1 MVLKKEQLY
10 ICFINMLA
18 SMGYSLVAP
27 LLPPICK
34 EKGISNQTC
43 SYLISIMA
51 LVQILTSI
59 VFPKVVDKFGRKK
72 IFLFSLIIQTLVT
85 IYYGIMNYITNNLY
99 FILTGFINRII
110 HGIFCC
116 NINIICFVITSAI
129 NTGAELEIATG
140 YMELSWM
147 IGLTIGPV
155 VVSIFYDIGGYS
167 LPYYVCALICLSGIY
182 AFYQVPQVDET
193 LYKQE
198 KTEKINNNN
207 ENIINKEENVE
218 IFSLFKHPQILLLT
232 GAIIMETNSIDFYI
246 PSLVNHLNETWGVST
261 STASLFFLSSTIS
274 YAIILQK
281 IHDLINFF
289 GNFPLICLGLILTS
303 ITCFIISPIS
313 FLPHSY
319 WTILSGIIIMGF
331 NGCFIIVPSFIELNN
346 FAKVLFPD
354 NVEMQNIIGS
364 SFFNFSFYIADFFS
378 PIIGSFFYT
387 HYNFETSAYATGFI
401 TFMFWLTF
409 SSFYRDKIK
418 LFFMPKN
425 FDENIEREKQSNI
438 IQMSDKDSII

>member
-1 MVLKKEQLY
+1 MALKKEQLY

-27 LLPPICK
+27 LLPPMCK

-85 IYYGIMNYITNNLY
+85 IYYGIMNYITNNFY

-116 NINIICFVITSAI
+116 NINIICFVITSTI

-167 LPYYVCALICLSGIY
+167 LPYYICALIC
-182 AFYQVPQVDET
+182 YQE
-193 LYKQE
+193 
-198 KTEKINNNN
+198 
-207 ENIINKEENVE
+207 
-218 IFSLFKHPQILLLT
+218 
-232 GAIIMETNSIDFYI
+232 
-246 PSLVNHLNETWGVST
+246 
-261 STASLFFLSSTIS
+261 
-274 YAIILQK
+274 
-281 IHDLINFF
+281 
-289 GNFPLICLGLILTS
+289 
-303 ITCFIISPIS
+303 
-313 FLPHSY
+313 
-319 WTILSGIIIMGF
+319 
-331 NGCFIIVPSFIELNN
+331 
-346 FAKVLFPD
+346 
-354 NVEMQNIIGS
+354 
-364 SFFNFSFYIADFFS
+364 
-378 PIIGSFFYT
+378 
-387 HYNFETSAYATGFI
+387 
-401 TFMFWLTF
+401 
-409 SSFYRDKIK
+409 
-418 LFFMPKN
+418 FMPFIK
-425 FDENIEREKQSNI
+425 FHK
-438 IQMSDKDSII
+438 

>member
-1 MVLKKEQLY
+1 
-10 ICFINMLA
+10 
-18 SMGYSLVAP
+18 
-27 LLPPICK
+27 
-34 EKGISNQTC
+34 
-43 SYLISIMA
+43 MA

-85 IYYGIMNYITNNLY
+85 IYYGIMNYITNNFY

-155 VVSIFYDIGGYS
+155 VISIFYDIGGYS

-182 AFYQVPQVDET
+182 AFYQVPQVDES

-198 KTEKINNNN
+198 QIEKINNNN
-207 ENIINKEENVE
+207 ENIINKEEKVE
-218 IFSLFKHPQILLLT
+218 IVSLFKHPQILLLT

-289 GNFPLICLGLILTS
+289 GHFPLVCLGLILTS
-303 ITCFIISPIS
+303 ITCFIIAPIS
-313 FLPHSY
+313 FLPYSY
-319 WTILSGIIIMGF
+319 WTILSGIIIMGV